1 MSAASSPVMAR
12 RAPDEPPIGA
22 RLSIEPLRADG

>member
-1 MSAASSPVMAR
+1 MSAASSSMAR

>member
-1 MSAASSPVMAR
+1 VMAR

-22 RLSIEPLRADG
+22 RLSIEPLRAGG